1 VNSSKNISY
10 LKTIL
15 RAEKKLD
22 LLQYQSTPVQEFY
35 HAALEK
41 AGVRLMV
48 KREDLNHPFISGNK
62 WWKLKYNLEEAQ
74 RLNKK
79 TLLTFGGAYSNHI
92 YAVAAA
98 AEEGNF
104 RSIGIIRGEKVQ
116 PLNPTLRFATE
127 HNMQLHHVSREDY
140 RKKNETDY
148 IQQLHDVFGD
158 FYMIPEGGTNIFAL
172 NGCAELGQMLLNV
185 NFDYLCLATGTGGTM
200 AGIIEGLAGKRE
212 VIGISVLKGD
222 FLTQEISK
230 LLETSAAHKKNLSPV
245 YGKWRVLTSY
255 HHGGYAKV
263 PDELK
268 NFIREMYQQHNLPL
282 DPVYT
287 GKLMWAVLEEVKK
300 GFFKRGS
307 TILAL
312 HTGGLQGAVSYP
324 NLYE

>member
-1 VNSSKNISY
+1 MI
-10 LKTIL
+10 
-15 RAEKKLD
+15 
-22 LLQYQSTPVQEFY
+22 LLQYQSTPVQEFH
-35 HAALEK
+35 HADLEK

-62 WWKLKYNLEEAQ
+62 WWKLKYNLEEAG

-79 TLLTFGGAYSNHI
+79 TLLTFGGSYSNHI
-92 YAVAAA
+92 YATAAA
-98 AEEGNF
+98 ASECNF
-104 RSIGIIRGEKVQ
+104 KSIGIIRGEETL
-116 PLNPTLRFATE
+116 PLNSTLRFATE
-127 HNMQLHHVSREDY
+127 RGMQLHYVSREDY

-148 IQQLHDVFGD
+148 IQKLHEAFGD
-158 FYMIPEGGTNIFAL
+158 FYAIPEGGTNNFAL
-172 NGCAELGQMLLNV
+172 QGCAEFGQALLSIE
-185 NFDYLCLATGTGGTM
+185 FDYLCLATGTGGTM
-200 AGIIEGLAGKRE
+200 AGIIEGIAGKRE
-212 VIGISVLKGD
+212 IIGVSVLKGD
-222 FLTQEISK
+222 FLTQEISN
-230 LLETSAAHKKNLSPV
+230 LLETYAAYKKNSIPV
-245 YGKWRVLTSY
+245 YGNWNVLTSY

-263 PDELK
+263 PDALK
-268 NFIREMYQQHNLPL
+268 NFIREMYRQHNLPL